1 METTLTLLHWL
12 YLTIVLAVI
21 LLMIFR
27 RDVVLPCLA
36 GIFLIGIISQ
46 GSLVGGGQTVFR
58 ALETAGTELFDIMLV
73 IALMVSM
80 LRALQS
86 MGADYLM
93 VAPAKRLMRKPSIA
107 FWALAAVMFCA
118 ATFFWPTPAVALV
131 GTILIP
137 IAIAAGLSPMAAA
150 QALNLS
156 GHGTALSGDVVL
168 QGAPAITA
176 RAAEVDVGLVLTKG
190 AMLGWTAGL
199 VALLVAFFM
208 LRKEIFSGTVHKTEL
223 LRTEAPTDYPWYARA
238 FALLVPAVFLT
249 IVFIM
254 VRSNL
259 DSGIPG
265 IRGGGATALLGGAAA
280 VMMMAATM
288 AHHGNRGLE
297 KIVEFLRDGF
307 MFAIKVFAPVIPIAG
322 FFFLGAPRHAS
333 AILGEGTPGFMFD
346 LGTALAAH
354 IPLSAVPLAF
364 GIVLVG
370 LLTGL
375 DGSGFSG
382 LPLVGSLASS
392 LGVPTGVDVATL
404 AALGQVAAIWAG
416 GGTLTAWAF
425 GVVADAG
432 IAGVRPIDLVR
443 RNFIAVMAG
452 LLVATILAIFM
463 M

>member
-1 METTLTLLHWL
+1 METTLTFLHWF
-12 YLTIVLAVI
+12 YLAVVLTVI
-21 LLMIFR
+21 VLMIFR

-36 GIFLIGIISQ
+36 GIFLIGVISQ
-46 GSLVGGGQTVFR
+46 ESLVGGGQTVFK
-58 ALETAGTELFDIMLV
+58 ALERAGTELFDIMLV
-73 IALMVSM
+73 IALMVAM
-80 LRALQS
+80 LKALQS

-93 VAPAKRLMRKPSIA
+93 VAPAKRLMRKPSVA
-107 FWALAAVMFCA
+107 FWALAGVMFLA
-118 ATFFWPTPAVALV
+118 STFFWPTPAVALV

-137 IAIAAGLSPMAAA
+137 VAIAAGLSPMAAA
-150 QALNLS
+150 QALNLA
-156 GHGTALSGDVVL
+156 GHGAALSGDVVL

-176 RAAEVDVGLVLTKG
+176 RAAGVDVGLVVTKG
-190 AMLGWTAGL
+190 AMLGWTVGL

-208 LRKEIFSGTVHKTEL
+208 LRKEIFAGKPQSTEL
-223 LRTEAPTDYPWYARA
+223 LQTEAPKEYPKYAKI
-238 FALLVPAVFLT
+238 FAALVPLVFFT

-259 DSGIPG
+259 DPDIPG
-265 IRGGGATALLGGAAA
+265 IRGGSATALLGGAAA
-280 VMMMAATM
+280 VMMMLSTVT
-288 AHHGNRGLE
+288 HHRGQGLE

-307 MFAIKVFAPVIPIAG
+307 LFAIKVFAPVIPIAG
-322 FFFLGAPRHAS
+322 FFFLGAPRHAA
-333 AILGEGTPGFMFD
+333 AILGEGTPGYMFD
-346 LGTALAAH
+346 LGTALAAN

-382 LPLVGSLASS
+382 LPLVGSLAAS
-392 LGVPTGVDVATL
+392 LGGPTGVDVATL

-452 LLVATILAIFM
+452 LLVATILAIFLM
-463 M
+463 